1 MGPLAGIK
9 IVELA
14 GIGPVPFCSTLLAD
28 LGAEVLRV
36 DRTEDSG
43 LGIRSEGAK
52 FDVLSRSRRS
62 IAVDLK
68 KKEGVEAV
76 LKLVEQADGLLEG
89 FRPGVMER
97 LGLGPDVC
105 LKRNPRLVYGRM
117 TGWGQTGTIQG
128 SAGHD
133 INYIALAGV
142 LAHIGRAGQ
151 APTPPLNLVGDFGGG
166 AMFLAVGVLA
176 GVLEAK
182 RSGQGQVV
190 DCAMTEG
197 AAYLALPFF
206 GMRASGFWSDA
217 RGENMLDSGSHFY
230 DVYETK
236 DGKYVSIGSIEPK
249 FYAELLKLTGLDKE
263 KLPEQR
269 DRKGWSETKKR
280 LGAVFRTKT
289 RDEWTAIMENTDVCF
304 APVLGIT
311 EAPSHPHNKARGSF
325 VEIDGV
331 TQPAPAPRF
340 SRTKAE
346 VQRGPSRRGQHT
358 REALAAWGF
367 SKEDIAA
374 LESTG
379 AVKQE

>member
-1 MGPLAGIK
+1 MGPLAGIR

-43 LGIRSEGAK
+43 LGIRSEATR
-52 FDVLSRSRRS
+52 FDVLARGRRS

-68 KKEGVEAV
+68 KPEGVEAV
-76 LKLVEQADGLLEG
+76 LKLIEQADGLLEG

-97 LGLGPDVC
+97 LGLGPEVA
-105 LKRNPRLVYGRM
+105 LKRNPKLVYGRM
-117 TGWGQTGTIQG
+117 TGWGQTGTIHN

-142 LAHIGRAGQ
+142 LNHIGRAGQ
-151 APTPPLNLVGDFGGG
+151 PPTPPLNLVGDFGGG

-176 GVLEAK
+176 GLLEAK
-182 RSGQGQVV
+182 RSGQGQVI

-197 AAYLALPFF
+197 AAYLAMPFF
-206 GMRASGFWSDA
+206 GMRASGFWGDA

-230 DVYETK
+230 DVYETG

-249 FYAELLKLTGLDKE
+249 FYAELLRLTGLDRE
-263 KLPEQR
+263 TLPEQR
-269 DRKGWSETKKR
+269 DRKGWAEAKR
-280 LGAVFRTKT
+280 RLAAVFKTRT

-304 APVLGIT
+304 APVLGLT
-311 EAPSHPHNKARGSF
+311 EAPSHPHNAARGSF

-340 SRTKAE
+340 SRTRPE
-346 VQRGPSRRGQHT
+346 VQRPPSRRGQHT

-367 SKEDIAA
+367 AKDEIAK
-374 LESTG
+374 LESAG

>member
-1 MGPLAGIK
+1 MGPLAGFK

-43 LGIRSEGAK
+43 LGVKSEATR
-52 FDVLSRSRRS
+52 FDVLARGRRS

-68 KKEGVEAV
+68 KKEGVEAT
-76 LKLVEQADGLLEG
+76 LKLIEQADALLEG

-97 LGLGPDVC
+97 LGLGPDVA
-105 LKRNPRLVYGRM
+105 LKRNPKLVYGRM
-117 TGWGQTGTIQG
+117 TGWGQTGTIHN

-142 LAHIGRAGQ
+142 LNHIGRAGQ
-151 APTPPLNLVGDFGGG
+151 PPTPPLNLVGDFGGG

-176 GVLEAK
+176 GLLEAK
-182 RSGQGQVV
+182 QSGQGQVI

-197 AAYLALPFF
+197 AAYLAMPFF
-206 GMRASGFWSDA
+206 GMRASGFWGDS

-249 FYAELLKLTGLDKE
+249 FYAELLRLTGLDKE

-269 DRKGWSETKKR
+269 DKKGWGETKRR
-280 LGAVFRTKT
+280 LAAVFKTKT
-289 RDEWTAIMENTDVCF
+289 REEWTAIMENTDVCF
-304 APVLGIT
+304 APVLSIT
-311 EAPSHPHNKARGSF
+311 EAPSHPHNATRGSF

-340 SRTKAE
+340 SRTRLE
-346 VQRGPSRRGQHT
+346 VQRPPSRRGQHT

-367 SKEDIAA
+367 SKDEIAE
-374 LESTG
+374 LEAAG
-379 AVKQE
+379 AAKQE

>member
-1 MGPLAGIK
+1 MGPLAGFK

-43 LGIRSEGAK
+43 LGVKSEATR
-52 FDVLSRSRRS
+52 FDVLARGRRS

-68 KKEGVEAV
+68 KKEGVEAT
-76 LKLVEQADGLLEG
+76 LKLIEQADALLEG

-97 LGLGPDVC
+97 LGLGPDVA

-117 TGWGQTGTIQG
+117 TGWGQTGTIHN

-142 LAHIGRAGQ
+142 LNHIGRAGQ
-151 APTPPLNLVGDFGGG
+151 PPTPPLNLVGDFGGG

-176 GVLEAK
+176 GLLEAK
-182 RSGQGQVV
+182 QSGQGQVI

-197 AAYLALPFF
+197 AAYLAMPFF
-206 GMRASGFWSDA
+206 GMRASGFWGDS

-236 DGKYVSIGSIEPK
+236 DGKHVSIGSIEPK
-249 FYAELLKLTGLDKE
+249 FYAELLRLTGLDKE

-269 DRKGWSETKKR
+269 DKKGWGETKRR
-280 LGAVFRTKT
+280 LAAVFKTKT
-289 RDEWTAIMENTDVCF
+289 REEWTAIMENTDVCF
-304 APVLGIT
+304 APVLSIT
-311 EAPSHPHNKARGSF
+311 EAPSHPHNATRGSF

-340 SRTKAE
+340 SRTRLE
-346 VQRGPSRRGQHT
+346 VQRPPSRRGQHT

-367 SKEDIAA
+367 SKDEIAE
-374 LESTG
+374 LEAAG
-379 AVKQE
+379 AAKQE

>member
-28 LGAEVLRV
+28 LGAEVIRV

-68 KKEGVEAV
+68 KKDGVEAV
-76 LKLVEQADGLLEG
+76 LKLIEHADGLLEG

-151 APTPPLNLVGDFGGG
+151 PPTPPLNLVGDFGGG

-206 GMRASGFWSDA
+206 GMRASGFWGDA

-263 KLPEQR
+263 TLPEQR
-269 DRKGWSETKKR
+269 DRKGWNETKKR

-325 VEIDGV
+325 VEIEGV

>member
-28 LGAEVLRV
+28 LGAEVIRV

-68 KKEGVEAV
+68 KKDGVEAV
-76 LKLVEQADGLLEG
+76 LKLIEHADGLLEG

-133 INYIALAGV
+133 IKYIALAGV

-151 APTPPLNLVGDFGGG
+151 PPTPPLNLVGDFGGG

-206 GMRASGFWSDA
+206 GMRASGFWGDA

-263 KLPEQR
+263 TLPEQR

-325 VEIDGV
+325 VEIEGV